1 MRCSIEELNRL
12 AVMFPDTLL
21 VDLINYL
28 NNLREKIKKDVDKTK

>member
-12 AVMFPDTLL
+12 AVMFPDALL